1 MRSQVLPLAR
11 IGEMDFNELE
21 VVPCICNTKSVW
33 HWQPPSWF
41 PLYFRYFQKL
51 LRGTGV
57 TSFFRV
63 SLSSALGA
71 EIKQKSVVLWVENR
85 TLKWC
90 LFSQTSCGE
99 SKAGCMRCRVQNQRD
114 GRMSACFPVC
124 ERAGTGSRGIWGA
137 QAYGMD
143 EGETAMAW
151 HDWWGCSGLHV
162 VLLTLGPL

>member
-1 MRSQVLPLAR
+1 MNLRLCRAFVTRSLSGTGSHHRDSHSISCSL
-11 IGEMDFNELE
+11 
-21 VVPCICNTKSVW
+21 
-33 HWQPPSWF
+33 
-41 PLYFRYFQKL
+41 FQIL

-85 TLKWC
+85 MLKWC